1 MKKFTTILL
10 CAAMAISFLCPCV
23 SAQAST
29 PDYDNHDI
37 IKEVAYAY
45 DRHTEILYDQLN
57 ARRHIYASPED
68 ATAQRTLYL
77 DCSSFVNSCYRE
89 AFGVNVMPVAITPGT
104 TGTSPQTGNFT
115 DYARNNP
122 DNPDVI
128 GYWENADY
136 TTDEAKQTLLSK
148 VRGMLEIGD
157 LLVYRHGKTSDSSG
171 HVYIYVGNDTFLHCY
186 GGGSYSRNENN
197 PIKSYDANESEEASG
212 MVSNISANTIF
223 NKPDNKRYL
232 FYETESD
239 TVRNFC
245 LLRPLARGLTPTAE
259 TLKRM
264 EIPGVVM
271 GKTASVFE
279 NSAVYTGDVITYTV
293 KIQNT
298 TSNVYQDIPLTD
310 LIPAGTEFVS
320 GSDGVSVSDGN
331 LTWNG
336 DIGAKATVT
345 VSYDVRVTAT
355 APATLIKSD
364 STYVNGVKLGNITH
378 TLSGYSN
385 VYGALIGEKAIEY
398 EQKEEGFENGLEL
411 VNSLYKSV
419 LGTEIF
425 SQSTAGDAL
434 ADLID
439 VNNRTYR
446 TDTALSNMI
455 VPNLYGGYDIR
466 YGWLYDSSQNDRA
479 RLISK
484 EELEEGDI
492 ILADYSKGSA
502 LYVYIGNSTLITVE
516 DGKCKKLTIGD
527 NIYRNTLSDGTYEYP
542 DNILISL
549 LAYNRWAILRP
560 SMVNT
565 ASEFNVEAIEIVTPP
580 TKTQYISGESFDA
593 TGMVVSAV
601 FSDGSK
607 QEIKGYSVTPEV
619 LNYPQDSVT
628 IGFGGLTATVN
639 VSVAAV
645 LKTISVSEASVL
657 DVGSKVK
664 VEGYVVGVACE
675 GDSADKEMLIKD
687 TSEDTIIAVRNIPT
701 SYGTYDNNYG
711 YTKGDKIVFV
721 ATVSADSQYTN
732 KKYLSFSSADNETKT
747 STIVSSGNEVTYK
760 LDKVATIDS
769 WTDMQKIYK
778 STYTPYTYLKITGGS
793 YFYKHSSSVFR
804 LHKNGS
810 ATEAADIKFKGNQYY
825 SIRNDAM
832 TLNLGSDWTN
842 LFFDEAKTGF
852 PGTYT
857 DKDFYA
863 LYIGGN
869 NTYLQLVILDEDW
882 VYDGEFGIDG
892 LGEDKKSAKIN
903 VSTVGTYSVIF
914 ADYEAGKLEN
924 IDIVPVTANRTGKF
938 YINMKKDNFVLE
950 AGDKIMLWNNM
961 ATMMPLC
968 EELEIK

>member
-1 MKKFTTILL
+1 MKKFITMLL
-10 CAAMAISFLCPCV
+10 CTAMAISFLCPCV
-23 SAQAST
+23 GAQEST
-29 PDYDNHDI
+29 PAYDNHDI

-68 ATAQRTLYL
+68 ATAQRTVYL
-77 DCSSFVNSCYRE
+77 DCSSYVNSCYRE
-89 AFGVNVMPVAITPGT
+89 AFGVNAMPIEITSGT
-104 TGTSPQTGNFT
+104 TGTAPQTGNFMN
-115 DYARNNP
+115 YAKNNLT
-122 DNPDVI
+122 NPDVI
-128 GYWENADY
+128 GYWENANY
-136 TTDEAKQTLLSK
+136 TTDAEKQNILAQ

-157 LLVYRHGKTSDSSG
+157 LLAYRHGKTSDSSG

-186 GGGSYSRNENN
+186 GGGSYSRNESN
-197 PIKSYDANESEEASG
+197 PIKSYDANESEEANG
-212 MVSNISANTIF
+212 MISNISANSIF
-223 NKPDNKRYL
+223 SNTTHSRYL
-232 FYETESD
+232 FKETESD

-264 EIPGVVM
+264 EIAGVVM

-293 KIQNT
+293 TLRNT
-298 TSNVYQDIPLTD
+298 TKNVYSDVPLTD
-310 LIPAGTEFVS
+310 VIPAGTEFVS
-320 GSDGVSVSDGN
+320 GSEGVSADGAN
-331 LTWNG
+331 LTWSG
-336 DIGAKATVT
+336 DIGANATVT
-345 VSYDVRVTAT
+345 VSYDVRVSAT
-355 APATLIKSD
+355 APGTLIKSD

-378 TLSGYSN
+378 TLSGYNN
-385 VYGALIGEKAIEY
+385 VYGLLIGEKAIEY
-398 EQKEEGFENGLEL
+398 EQNEESFENGLKL

-425 SQSTAGDAL
+425 SQATVGDAL

-439 VNNRTYR
+439 VNNRTSR
-446 TDTALSNMI
+446 TDTALSKMI

-466 YGWLYDSSQNDRA
+466 YGWLYDPSQNDRS

-492 ILADYSKGSA
+492 ILADYSNGSVI
-502 LYVYIGNSTLITVE
+502 YIYIGNSTLITVE
-516 DGKCKKLTIGD
+516 DGKCKALTIGD

-565 ASEFNVEAIEIVTPP
+565 ASEFSVKSIEIVTPP
-580 TKTQYISGESFDA
+580 TKTQYVSGDSFDS

-619 LNYPQDSVT
+619 LNHPQDSVT
-628 IGFGGLTATVN
+628 IAFGGLTATVDVN
-639 VSVAAV
+639 VSAV
-645 LKTISVSEASVL
+645 LKTISVSEASAL
-657 DVGSKVK
+657 DVGTKVK

-711 YTKGDKIVFV
+711 YTRGDKIAFV
-721 ATVSADSQYTN
+721 ATVSTDSQYTN

-760 LDKVATIDS
+760 LDNVVTIDS
-769 WTDMQKIYK
+769 WTNMQKIYK

-810 ATEAADIKFKGNQYY
+810 ATQATDIKFKGGQYY
-825 SIRNDAM
+825 SIRNDVM
-832 TLNLGSDWTN
+832 TPNLGSDWTN
-842 LFFDEAKTGF
+842 LFFDEAETGF

-857 DKDFYA
+857 DKEFYA

-869 NTYLQLVILDEDW
+869 NTYLQLVILDADW
-882 VYDGEFGIDG
+882 VYDSKFDIDE

-903 VSTVGTYSVIF
+903 VPTAGAYTAIF
-914 ADYEAGKLEN
+914 ADYEAGKLKN
-924 IDIVPVTANRTGKF
+924 IDIVPFSANRTGKV
-938 YINMKKDNFVLE
+938 YVNMKKDNFVLE
-950 AGDKIMLWNNM
+950 AGDKIMLWDSLAAIKPM
-961 ATMMPLC
+961 C
-968 EELEIK
+968 EDLEIK